1 MAVIL
6 RRKVGRQTAI
16 VTVATP
22 NTNTVIL
29 GLRGAWGQ

>member
-6 RRKVGRQTAI
+6 RRKVGRQSAI
-16 VTVATP
+16 VTVAAT
-22 NTNTVIL
+22 NTNTVVL